1 MGQVVTSRR
10 SLDSRRKIQ
19 WLFSLCVALWMIA
32 SACWADENVL
42 QKVRAPINLAKL
54 KELARRIEPDL
65 QGQAART
72 KQYIE
77 FFRQQLANDTRLFAF
92 QVRAKAD
99 SGNRVQL
106 DGYVEF
112 PETRDALFAY
122 LKILSIPVDASS
134 IRTLPSASLG
144 DQRYGFLKVPH
155 RFSTSEP
162 GRGETVTE
170 CLYAEPVYL
179 LDEIDSHFLVHSQDG
194 YLGFLPSADIQRV
207 TASEFE
213 EYLSGPRANVQSD
226 CKTESGLSLQA
237 GAQLKWMDE
246 TDQTVVVALLDGSKL
261 SLPKSRC
268 QKEVDR
274 SATIEQVLRN
284 ALALKGTRYKWGGKT
299 SDGID
304 CSGLVQTAFQSAGV
318 FLPRDSNQQFLMGRL
333 TATRWHT
340 AGLRRGDTMY
350 FVGAH
355 GRIRHTA
362 IYLGN
367 DQYLEA
373 VSPVAKIT
381 SLNPTDTNYDARRH
395 ASFVFAKRLF

>member
-1 MGQVVTSRR
+1 MGLVIGPRL
-10 SLDSRRKIQ
+10 LDRHRKILR
-19 WLFSLCVALWMIA
+19 LFSVCFALWIST
-32 SACWADENVL
+32 SACWADDNVL
-42 QKVRAPINLAKL
+42 KKARPPLDLAKL

-65 QGQAART
+65 HGQVARAS
-72 KQYIE
+72 QYIE

-92 QVRAKAD
+92 QVTAKVDAD
-99 SGNRVQL
+99 NRVQL
-106 DGYVEF
+106 HGYVEF
-112 PETRDALFAY
+112 PETRDALLAY
-122 LKILSIPVDASS
+122 LKILSLPVDASS

-144 DQRYGFLKVPH
+144 DQRFGFLKVPH
-155 RFSTSEP
+155 RFSTSKP

-179 LDEIDSHFLVHSQDG
+179 LDEVDSHLLVHSQDG
-194 YLGFLPSADIQRV
+194 YLGFLPSADVQRV
-207 TASEFE
+207 TAREFE
-213 EYLSGPRANVQSD
+213 DYLSGPRANVQSD
-226 CKTESGLSLQA
+226 CKTESGFSLQA
-237 GAQLKWMDE
+237 GTQLRWIEE
-246 TDQTVVVALLDGSKL
+246 TDQTVVVALLDGSHVA
-261 SLPKSRC
+261 LPKFRC
-268 QKEVDR
+268 RKAADR

-284 ALALKGTRYKWGGKT
+284 ALALKGTLYKWGGKT

-318 FLPRDSNQQFLMGRL
+318 YLPRDSNQQFLMGRL
-333 TATRWHT
+333 TATRWHS

-355 GRIRHTA
+355 GRIRHSA
-362 IYLGN
+362 IYLGD

-381 SLNPTDTNYDARRH
+381 SLNPKDTNYDARRH

>member
-1 MGQVVTSRR
+1 
-10 SLDSRRKIQ
+10 
-19 WLFSLCVALWMIA
+19 MIT
-32 SACWADENVL
+32 SACWAEDNLL
-42 QKVRAPINLAKL
+42 QQARPPLDLSKL
-54 KELARRIEPDL
+54 KKLARRIEPDL
-65 QGQAART
+65 EGQADRT

-77 FFRQQLANDTRLFAF
+77 FFRQQLANDTRLFVF
-92 QVRAKAD
+92 QVTAKVDAD
-99 SGNRVQL
+99 NRVQL

-112 PETRDALFAY
+112 PETRDALLAY
-122 LKILSIPVDASS
+122 LKILSLPVNASN
-134 IRTLPSASLG
+134 IRTLPSVSLG
-144 DQRYGFLKVPH
+144 AKRFGFVRVPH

-179 LDEIDSHFLVHSQDG
+179 LDEVDSHLLVHSQDG
-194 YLGFLPSADIQRV
+194 YLGFLPSADVRRV
-207 TASEFE
+207 TAKEFE
-213 EYLSGPRANVQSD
+213 DYLSGPRANVQSD
-226 CKTESGLSLQA
+226 CKTESGLALQA
-237 GAQLKWMDE
+237 GTQLRWIEE
-246 TDQTVVVALLDGSKL
+246 TEQTVVVKLLDGSHV

-268 QKEVDR
+268 QKEADR
-274 SATIEQVLRN
+274 SATMEQVLRN

-318 FLPRDSNQQFLMGRL
+318 YLPRDSNQQFLMGRL
-333 TATRWHT
+333 TATRWYT
-340 AGLRRGDTMY
+340 EGLRRGDTMY

-355 GRIRHTA
+355 GRIRHTG
-362 IYLGN
+362 IYLGD

-381 SLNPTDTNYDARRH
+381 SLNPKDSNYDARRH

>member
-1 MGQVVTSRR
+1 MCSVC
-10 SLDSRRKIQ
+10 
-19 WLFSLCVALWMIA
+19 FALWMTT
-32 SACWADENVL
+32 SACWADDNVL
-42 QKVRAPINLAKL
+42 QKARPPIELEKL
-54 KELARRIEPDL
+54 EELARRIEPDL
-65 QGQAART
+65 RGQVTRA

-92 QVRAKAD
+92 QVKAKVDAD
-99 SGNRVQL
+99 DRVRL

-112 PETRDALFAY
+112 PETRDALLGY
-122 LKILSIPVDASS
+122 LKTMSLSVDASN

-144 DQRYGFLKVPH
+144 ATRLGFVKVPH
-155 RFSTSEP
+155 RFSTSGP

-179 LDEIDSHFLVHSQDG
+179 LDEVDSHLLVHSQDG
-194 YLGFLPSADIQRV
+194 YLGFLPSSDVQRV

-213 EYLSGPRANVQSD
+213 DYLSGPRANVQSD
-226 CKTESGLSLQA
+226 CRTESGLSLQA
-237 GAQLKWMDE
+237 GTQLTWIEE
-246 TDQTVVVALLDGSKL
+246 TDQTIFVALLDGSHV

-268 QKEVDR
+268 QKAADR
-274 SATIEQVLRN
+274 SETIEQVLRN
-284 ALALKGTRYKWGGKT
+284 ALALQGTRYQWGGKT

-304 CSGLVQTAFQSAGV
+304 CSGLVQTAFQSVGV
-318 FLPRDSNQQFLMGRL
+318 YLPRDSNQQFLMGRL

-350 FVGAH
+350 FIGAH
-355 GRIRHTA
+355 GRIRHTG

-381 SLNPTDTNYDARRH
+381 SLNPRDSNYDARRH